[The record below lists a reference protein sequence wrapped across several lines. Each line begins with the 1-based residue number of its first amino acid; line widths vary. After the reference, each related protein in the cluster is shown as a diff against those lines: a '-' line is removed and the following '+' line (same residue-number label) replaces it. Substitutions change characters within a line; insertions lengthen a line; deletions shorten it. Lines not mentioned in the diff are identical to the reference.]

1 MGNDMNSLTKPRRV
15 WLVLAL
21 APALLAGLV
30 LGVVA
35 DRLYLW
41 ASQRPPDPRLIGDW
55 VAQGTADNEENI
67 IRFHQDGTYDSTLLR
82 KADGKFTE
90 VWQVSHQYRWVNRD
104 TIEMYD
110 PFHGWTTRK
119 LVLEGDELKV
129 LYKGEVWRLKRKTG

>member
-1 MGNDMNSLTKPRRV
+1 MSNEVTPPTKPRRLR
-15 WLVLAL
+15 LVLAL
-21 APALLAGLV
+21 AAALFAGLV

-55 VAQGTADNEENI
+55 VAVGAADNEENI

-82 KADGKFTE
+82 KADGMFTQ
-90 VWQVSHQYRWVNRD
+90 VWQVSHQYLWVNRD

-110 PFHGWTTRK
+110 TFHGWTTRK
-119 LVLEGDELKV
+119 LVLEGEELKV
-129 LYKGEVWRLKRKTG
+129 LYNGEVWRLKRKSG